1 MTVRTGYYVWRV
13 VQQGKDPRCAENRA
27 TIPRA
32 QSDGGLYVI
41 ILRQSATPGLLDR
54 TLAMLVL
61 SITLSVAGNTHAA
74 DGQAPAQPLS
84 AWSTATASPVDEAQ
98 LYRDLAAAD
107 YLLIGE
113 IHDNPHHHRLQAE
126 LLAHFADSHPGG
138 VSVGFEQLNRD
149 QQASLDTFLEQNPAD
164 AAALAEA
171 VTWHASGWPD
181 FAIYQPLFSAALQRE
196 LPIVPLMFA
205 TATTR
210 EVMRHG
216 VEAALPAAAMAR
228 LRPDTLLSA
237 GERQQVEREMQ
248 DAHCGK
254 LPASMLPAMVD
265 VQIARDAYM
274 ALSMTQAADR
284 AVIITG
290 NGHARRDRG
299 IPAFLQRL
307 RPEAHV
313 VVVTLLE
320 QSETQTAEAQMREQA
335 RPDIADFTLMTP
347 AHPRDDP
354 CLAFQ

>member
-1 MTVRTGYYVWRV
+1 MD
-13 VQQGKDPRCAENRA
+13 Q
-27 TIPRA
+27 
-32 QSDGGLYVI
+32 
-41 ILRQSATPGLLDR
+41 
-54 TLAMLVL
+54 
-61 SITLSVAGNTHAA
+61 
-74 DGQAPAQPLS
+74 
-84 AWSTATASPVDEAQ
+84 AQ
-98 LYRDLAAAD
+98 LYRALTAAD
-107 YLLIGE
+107 YLVLGE

-126 LLAHFADSHPGG
+126 LLGHFSDSHPGE

-164 AAALAEA
+164 AVALAEA
-171 VTWHASGWPD
+171 VSWRDSGWPD
-181 FAIYQPLFSAALQRE
+181 FAIYQPLFSAALQRD

-205 TATTR
+205 AATTR
-210 EVMRHG
+210 EVMQRG
-216 VEAALPAAAMAR
+216 VAAALPAAAMDR

-254 LPASMLPAMVD
+254 LPESMLPAMVD
-265 VQIARDAYM
+265 VQIARDAFM
-274 ALSMTQAADR
+274 AHRIEQTAGR

>member
-1 MTVRTGYYVWRV
+1 MTTSTLPAASRIRH
-13 VQQGKDPRCAENRA
+13 RA
-27 TIPRA
+27 LA
-32 QSDGGLYVI
+32 
-41 ILRQSATPGLLDR
+41 GLL
-54 TLAMLVL
+54 LPVL
-61 SITLSVAGNTHAA
+61 LGVAGICPAA
-74 DGQAPAQPLS
+74 DRPVPAQPLS
-84 AWSTATASPVDEAQ
+84 AWSTASASPVDQAQ
-98 LYRDLAAAD
+98 LYRALTAAD
-107 YLLIGE
+107 YLVLGE

-126 LLAHFADSHPGG
+126 LLGHFSDSHPGE

-164 AAALAEA
+164 AVALAEA
-171 VTWHASGWPD
+171 VSWRDSGWPD
-181 FAIYQPLFSAALQRE
+181 FAIYQPLFSAALQRD

-205 TATTR
+205 AATTR
-210 EVMRHG
+210 EVMQRG
-216 VEAALPAAAMAR
+216 VAAALPAAAMDR

-254 LPASMLPAMVD
+254 LPESMLPAMVD
-265 VQIARDAYM
+265 VQIARDAFM
-274 ALSMTQAADR
+274 AHRIEQTAGR